1 MPTLRSIRSGGGW
14 SRGAGCPEISFSR
27 EEPGHQKIDYGLNE
41 GRQGLTLLVKGQ
53 KQYQIGTRRS
63 AKLAHAGVER
73 MIQGGRMVQEALDTI
88 QDGVKMNNEV
98 LRAKNLASDVEEPS
112 RTILKIT
119 ESGLTGIKQFLDRQK
134 LVLEN
139 N

>member
-1 MPTLRSIRSGGGW
+1 
-14 SRGAGCPEISFSR
+14 
-27 EEPGHQKIDYGLNE
+27 
-41 GRQGLTLLVKGQ
+41 
-53 KQYQIGTRRS
+53 
-63 AKLAHAGVER
+63 
-73 MIQGGRMVQEALDTI
+73 VQEALDTI

-98 LRAKNLASDVEEPS
+98 LRAKNLASDVEAPS

-119 ESGLTGIKQFLDRQK
+119 ESGLTGIKQFLDGQK